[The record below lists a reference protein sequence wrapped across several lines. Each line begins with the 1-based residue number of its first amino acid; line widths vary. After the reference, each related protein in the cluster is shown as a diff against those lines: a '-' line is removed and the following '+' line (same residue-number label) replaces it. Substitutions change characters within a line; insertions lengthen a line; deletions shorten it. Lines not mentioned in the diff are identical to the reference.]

1 MSAAGKH
8 IRLRPLRLAAPVV
21 LLGIALGLYLQTR
34 QLEKS
39 VASPYPIAFAPR
51 FASDLVGLAVWRAQ
65 PDDPLAG
72 IDIPLELAF
81 RRGETL
87 GQLLS
92 DLGLEPSAAQ
102 SMILELSR
110 HVDVRRLRPQDRYA
124 ALTDDEGRMQGLRVT
139 LDGKGRAV
147 VRRQGD
153 AWQSSWSQF
162 TEVSQSRTIR
172 GVLEG
177 SLESSIRRA
186 GGEAV
191 VAYVM
196 ADVLQ
201 WDLDFN
207 RDLRLGDRFE
217 LVYERIYLDGE
228 FHRVGSILALTY
240 LNDDRLLEAYQF
252 GEDRGHYDGE
262 GRPLRKLFLKSPL
275 RYSRV
280 TSGFSSRRFHPVLKS
295 YRPHYGVDYGAPVGT
310 PVRVTGG
317 GVVQSAGW
325 DSGGGKTVK
334 VRHPNGYLT
343 AYLHLSRFADGVR
356 SGKRVGQGE
365 VIGYVGATGL
375 ATGAHLDYRMQ
386 KGGRWINPQAFKS
399 EPAPPIP
406 ADRLAEFEALRGRY
420 REALASG
427 ERVEEIAGRPGG
439 ERIAD
444 LDPLSSPGGGMDAN

>member
-1 MSAAGKH
+1 M
-8 IRLRPLRLAAPVV
+8 
-21 LLGIALGLYLQTR
+21 
-34 QLEKS
+34 
-39 VASPYPIAFAPR
+39 
-51 FASDLVGLAVWRAQ
+51 
-65 PDDPLAG
+65 
-72 IDIPLELAF
+72 ID
-81 RRGETL
+81 
-87 GQLLS
+87 
-92 DLGLEPSAAQ
+92 
-102 SMILELSR
+102 ELSQ
-110 HVDVRRLRPQDRYA
+110 HVNVRRLRPQDRYA
-124 ALTDDEGRMQGLRVT
+124 ALVDDAGRLQGLRIT

-147 VRRQGD
+147 VRRQGET
-153 AWQSSWSQF
+153 WHSSWFEFS
-162 TEVSQSRTIR
+162 EVAATRVIQ

-217 LVYERIYLDGE
+217 VLYEKIFLDGD
-228 FHRVGSILALTY
+228 FYRVGRILALSY
-240 LNDDRLLEAYQF
+240 GNDDRVLEAYQF
-252 GEDRGHYDGE
+252 GEDEGHYDGQ
-262 GRPLRKLFLKSPL
+262 GRPLQKLFLKSPL

-280 TSGFSSRRFHPVLKS
+280 TSGFSSRRFHPVSKS

-310 PVRVTGG
+310 PVRVTGN

-325 DSGGGKTVK
+325 DRGGGKTVK

-356 SGKRVGQGE
+356 SGTRVGQGE
-365 VIGYVGATGL
+365 VIGYVGSTGVS
-375 ATGAHLDYRMQ
+375 TGPHLDYRMQ

-406 ADRLAEFEALRGRY
+406 PDRLQEFEMVRDRWRQALTTGEPV
-420 REALASG
+420 EAVHEGSG
-427 ERVEEIAGRPGG
+427 PQ
-439 ERIAD
+439 IAD
-444 LDPLSSPGGGMDAN
+444 LEPLRSLEGRADVD

>member
-1 MSAAGKH
+1 MSASVRH
-8 IRLRPLRLAAPVV
+8 TRLRPLRLAVPIV
-21 LLGIALGLYLQTR
+21 LLGVALGLYVQTR
-34 QLEKS
+34 SLEKS
-39 VASPYPIAFAPR
+39 LDSPYPISVAPR
-51 FASDLVGLAVWRAQ
+51 FDSGLVGLPFWNTAT
-65 PDDPLAG
+65 DEPLAG
-72 IDIPLELAF
+72 LDLPLDLAF

-92 DLGLEPSAAQ
+92 DIGLEPPDAQ
-102 SMILELSR
+102 ALIAELSQ

-124 ALTDDEGRMQGLRVT
+124 TIVDDEDQLQELRVT
-139 LDGKGRAV
+139 LDGKGRAT
-147 VRRQGD
+147 VRRQGQS
-153 AWQSSWSQF
+153 WQSSWLEF
-162 TEVSQSRTIR
+162 TEVAKVEAIR
-172 GVLEG
+172 GTLDG
-177 SLESSIRRA
+177 SLEASIQRA
-186 GGEAV
+186 GGKAV

-217 LVYERIYLDGE
+217 VLYQRVYLNGE

-240 LNDDRLLEAYQF
+240 GNEDRHLEAYRF
-252 GEDRGHYDGE
+252 GDDGGHYDGE
-262 GRPLRKLFLKSPL
+262 GRPLQKLFLKSPL

-310 PVRVTGG
+310 PVRVTGN
-317 GVVQSAGW
+317 GVVKSAGW
-325 DSGGGKTVK
+325 DGGGGKTVR

-343 AYLHLSRFADGVR
+343 AYLHLSRFASGVR
-356 SGKRVGQGE
+356 AGSRVSQGE
-365 VIGYVGATGL
+365 VIGYVGSTGL

-406 ADRLAEFEALRGRY
+406 PTDLPIFEAVRDRYRLALSTGEPLE
-420 REALASG
+420 ESSG
-427 ERVEEIAGRPGG
+427 SPRDQ
-439 ERIAD
+439 IAD
-444 LDPLSSPGGGMDAN
+444 LERPTSTQGQADAN